1 MPNDKKGQKEPA
13 LAPFDETTTPVP
25 NPTKNANEKGKQKKK
40 KTPPPVPIASMR
52 DAGMKDMIKWQR
64 WAANS

>member
-1 MPNDKKGQKEPA
+1 MPNETKGQKEPA

-25 NPTKNANEKGKQKKK
+25 NQRKMLMRKVKKK
-40 KTPPPVPIASMR
+40 NQNPPPVPIASVR
-52 DAGMKDMIKWQR
+52 DSGMEKKIKWQR